1 MLNPAWSL
9 LAAVLFGSA
18 VLPARA
24 NVVIATLNASLDSGS
39 LTGVMFPATF
49 SYDSNEVNPIGESFV
64 TLQSF
69 DFVLLGVPFTRNDI
83 FQGGQAIFENGVI
96 ENVTASFQ
104 VVLPPNSPVNN
115 ITFGFGGPGVIGYI
129 DLNDQFGSGT
139 FTFASSVPEPG
150 SFPLLATIALLLT
163 AMRKRERAVTASNA
177 RQAHPSVPGSGTGVT
192 SVNSGPE
199 NSALLKPA

>member
-1 MLNPAWSL
+1 
-9 LAAVLFGSA
+9 
-18 VLPARA
+18 
-24 NVVIATLNASLDSGS
+24 
-39 LTGVMFPATF
+39 MFPATF

-163 AMRKRERAVTASNA
+163 TTRKRERAVTASNA